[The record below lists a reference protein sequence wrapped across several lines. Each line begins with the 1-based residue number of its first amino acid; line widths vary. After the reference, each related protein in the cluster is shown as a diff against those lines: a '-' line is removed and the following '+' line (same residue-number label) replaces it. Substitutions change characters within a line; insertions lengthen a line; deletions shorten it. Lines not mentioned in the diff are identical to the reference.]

1 STVKL
6 VIPMAGFGKR
16 LRPHTYSRPK
26 PLLNVAGKSMLAH
39 ILDKFEGLDIEEV
52 VFIVGWLGEQVEE
65 YVRANYD
72 FPARFVEQKE
82 LLGQAHALWLAKDY
96 LKGPM
101 FIIFV
106 DTLFEADL
114 TGLKEEKADAVAFVK
129 EVEDPRRF
137 GVAVVGEGG
146 YVTSFIEKPPTL
158 EHKLAVV
165 GLYYIKNSPLL
176 LECIKELLEKDIKT
190 KGEYYLADA
199 FQLMIDHG
207 ARFAVREVDVWEDCG
222 KPETMLKT
230 NRYLLEH
237 GHDNSAKIKALGF
250 LVIPPVNI
258 HPSAKI
264 TASVVGPYATIA
276 AGCEVRGSIVR
287 NSIIDEEA
295 VIEDALLEHSL
306 IGRKARIRG
315 SYRRLN
321 VGDTA
326 SVDLG
331 S

>member
-1 STVKL
+1 VKL

-52 VFIVGWLGEQVEE
+52 IFIVGWLGEQVEE

-96 LKGPM
+96 LEGPM

-106 DTLFEADL
+106 DTLFEANL

-129 EVEDPRRF
+129 EVDDPRRF
-137 GVAVVGEGG
+137 GVAVVGEDG
-146 YVTSFIEKPPTL
+146 YVTRFIEKPPTL
-158 EHKLAVV
+158 EYKLAVV

-176 LECIKELLEKDIKT
+176 LECIKELLERDIKT
-190 KGEYYLADA
+190 KGEYYLADV

-207 ARFAVREVDVWEDCG
+207 AKFAVREADVWEDCG
-222 KPETMLKT
+222 KPETVLKT
-230 NRYLLEH
+230 NRYLLKH
-237 GHDNSAKIKALGF
+237 GHDNSAKIKAPGF

-258 HPSAKI
+258 HPSARI

-276 AGCEVRGSIVR
+276 ANCEVR
-287 NSIIDEEA
+287 NSIVRDSIVDEEA
-295 VIEDALLEHSL
+295 VIEDALLERSL

-315 SYRRLN
+315 GYRRLN
-321 VGDTA
+321 VGDTS